1 MLIGEKRRARAT
13 WQPTRYN
20 KLTLN
25 RLKRAIRT
33 KISEVWRV
41 RELPGICP
49 QVSLDS
55 HATKRL
61 PRHTLFSSSLS
72 RDDGSL
78 TITDNETAIK
88 FKKFL
93 TNVFTPHPG
102 IRVESEST
110 DAVAGL
116 DTDRFF
122 QINYG
127 SASSD
132 YSLEW
137 CISR

>member
-33 KISEVWRV
+33 KISEVRRV
-41 RELPGICP
+41 RELPGT
-49 QVSLDS
+49 
-55 HATKRL
+55 TKRL

>member
-33 KISEVWRV
+33 KISEVRRV
-41 RELPGICP
+41 RELPGT
-49 QVSLDS
+49 
-55 HATKRL
+55 TKRL

-116 DTDRFF
+116 GLDTDRFF